1 MTQIQHLLQTENI
14 CTLAYVLP
22 KEPFELTLNIISFST
37 AQIQFTDD
45 QISIIS
51 KAQNLIKLSFVSL
64 GQTVS
69 ELSITVNTTKINLF
83 TSYKSKVQT
92 VSSILTSISNNSNV
106 NATTITK
113 EQTAM
118 LVQVIAN
125 GTIVLQALGKT

>member
-1 MTQIQHLLQTENI
+1 MIVFFVLHFSGFNANSMSESQIF
-14 CTLAYVLP
+14 
-22 KEPFELTLNIISFST
+22 FELTLNIISFST
-37 AQIQFTDD
+37 AQIHFTDD

-83 TSYKSKVQT
+83 TSFKSKVQI

-106 NATTITK
+106 NATTITE
-113 EQTAM
+113 EQTSE

>member
-1 MTQIQHLLQTENI
+1 MSESQIF
-14 CTLAYVLP
+14 
-22 KEPFELTLNIISFST
+22 FELTLNIISFST

-83 TSYKSKVQT
+83 TSFKSKVQT

>member
-1 MTQIQHLLQTENI
+1 MYFFVLHFSGFNATSMSESQIF
-14 CTLAYVLP
+14 
-22 KEPFELTLNIISFST
+22 FELTLNIISFST

-83 TSYKSKVQT
+83 TSFKSKVQT

-113 EQTAM
+113 EQTAE